1 MGKVENE
8 LILITGDDQ
17 FPDGTYILI
26 IIIEGNALTFS
37 YNPN

>member
-1 MGKVENE
+1 MSKVENE
-8 LILITGDDQ
+8 LIIITGDDQ

-26 IIIEGNALTFS
+26 IEGNALSFS